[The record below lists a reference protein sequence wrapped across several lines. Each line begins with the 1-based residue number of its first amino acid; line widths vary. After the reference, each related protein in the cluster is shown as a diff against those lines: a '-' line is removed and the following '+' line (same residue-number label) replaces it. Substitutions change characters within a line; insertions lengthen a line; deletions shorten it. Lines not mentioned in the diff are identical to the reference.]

1 MILMLKQRL
10 ITAAIL
16 IPLVVWALLG
26 LQSGV
31 VTLLFSVVSVL
42 AAWEWL
48 SLTGIQNSAI
58 KAILVSLAVLLVGLA
73 LFYLPIM
80 AILSMSLCVW
90 LSATLLVIFF
100 ANRPLSPALI
110 HLFQSKVFVYIAMT
124 LILAG
129 FVASAGLLHSHWPQ
143 GPALVLYVL
152 VTVWLADSGG
162 YFAGKRFG
170 KHKLAVAISPNKTW
184 EGVYGALVLALIWAT
199 GFHFTIGN
207 PLQDLL
213 SWLLLTAF
221 IVMVSIVGDLLES
234 VFKRSFH
241 VKDSGQL
248 LPGHGGMLDR
258 IDSLLAAIPV
268 FTVSLL
274 ILGAQ

>member
-1 MILMLKQRL
+1 MLKQRL

-16 IPLVVWALLG
+16 IPLVVWALLD

-31 VTLLFSVVSVL
+31 VMLLFTAVSLL

-48 SLTGIQNSAI
+48 SLTDIKNNTI
-58 KAILVSLAVLLVGLA
+58 KAILLSLLFLLGGLA
-73 LFYLPIM
+73 MLSLPVT
-80 AILSMSLCVW
+80 AILSTSLFVW

-100 ANRPLSPALI
+100 ANKPLNVAFVN
-110 HLFQSKVFVYIAMT
+110 LFRSRVFAFIAML
-124 LILAG
+124 LILTG
-129 FVASAGLLHSHWPQ
+129 FVTSAGLLHSHWEQ

-184 EGVYGALVLALIWAT
+184 EGVYGALALALIWALV
-199 GFHFTIGN
+199 FHFIVGN
-207 PLQDLL
+207 PLQNIL
-213 SWLLLTAF
+213 SWMLLTVF
-221 IVMVSIVGDLLES
+221 IVMISIVGDLLES
-234 VFKRSFH
+234 VFKRSFQ

-258 IDSLLAAIPV
+258 IDSLLAAVPV

-274 ILGAQ
+274 ILGAR

>member
-1 MILMLKQRL
+1 MLKQRL

-16 IPLVVWALLG
+16 IPLVVWALLD

-31 VTLLFSVVSVL
+31 VMLLFTAVSLL

-48 SLTGIQNSAI
+48 SLTDIKNNTL
-58 KAILVSLAVLLVGLA
+58 KAILLSLLFLLGGLA
-73 LFYLPIM
+73 MLSLPVTV
-80 AILSMSLCVW
+80 ILSTSLFVW

-100 ANRPLSPALI
+100 ANKPLNVAFVN
-110 HLFQSKVFVYIAMT
+110 LFHSSVFAFIAML
-124 LILAG
+124 LILTG
-129 FVASAGLLHSHWPQ
+129 FVASAGLLHSHWEQ

-184 EGVYGALVLALIWAT
+184 EGVYGALALALIWALV
-199 GFHFTIGN
+199 FHFIVGN
-207 PLQDLL
+207 PLQNILN
-213 SWLLLTAF
+213 WMLLTGF
-221 IVMVSIVGDLLES
+221 IVMISIVGDLLES
-234 VFKRSFH
+234 VFKRSFQ

-258 IDSLLAAIPV
+258 IDSLLAAVPV

-274 ILGAQ
+274 ILGAR

>member
-1 MILMLKQRL
+1 MLKQRL
-10 ITAAIL
+10 ITAAVL
-16 IPLVVWALLG
+16 IPLVVWALLD
-26 LQSGV
+26 LQSGI
-31 VTLLFSVVSVL
+31 VTLLFTAVSVL

-48 SLTGIQNSAI
+48 SLTGLQNNGLKIA
-58 KAILVSLAVLLVGLA
+58 LVSLLILLGGLA
-73 LFYLPIM
+73 LFYLPILV
-80 AILSMSLCVW
+80 ILSISLCVW
-90 LSATLLVIFF
+90 LSATLLVLFF
-100 ANRPLSPALI
+100 ANKPLSPTLI
-110 HLFQSKVFVYIAMT
+110 HLFQSKLFVFISML
-124 LILAG
+124 LILTG

-143 GPALVLYVL
+143 GPALLLYVL

-184 EGVYGALVLALIWAT
+184 EGVYGALALALIWAT
-199 GFHFTIGN
+199 GFHFIVGN
-207 PLQDLL
+207 PLQEFY

-221 IVMVSIVGDLLES
+221 VVLISIVGDLLES
-234 VFKRSFH
+234 VFKRSFQ

-258 IDSLLAAIPV
+258 IDSLIAAIPV
-268 FTVSLL
+268 FTASLL